1 MPVGELLRVP
11 TPPIFS
17 RGCYG
22 SALIGAP
29 GVTV

>member
-1 MPVGELLRVP
+1 MPHRELLGNFNATHLSHDR
-11 TPPIFS
+11 
-17 RGCYG
+17 YG